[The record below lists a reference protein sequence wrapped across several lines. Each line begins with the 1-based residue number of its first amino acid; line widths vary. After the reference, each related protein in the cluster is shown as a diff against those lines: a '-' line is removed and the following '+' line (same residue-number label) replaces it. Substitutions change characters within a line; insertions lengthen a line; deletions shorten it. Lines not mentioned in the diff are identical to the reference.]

1 MIMLFLQTSIL
12 MNSNPLYRVNSIL
25 RFILIIGFTFV
36 IKRSFAQSYEN
47 SIEIDTLKNHSVENQ
62 NSLSKVDSLYDI
74 VDLFK
79 DINPFKNKNKENL
92 SKKRSPI
99 SYLPNIN
106 YNPSIGFQIGLKA
119 VGGVYFGEKEN
130 TSMSVFA
137 TALNYTTKGIILGYL
152 FHDIYTKEN
161 NWNLKGSLHVAK
173 MVGLDY
179 GMGIGVPFEGL
190 NENEYILNNP
200 DRIRYV
206 NEFTVYGLS
215 ERVYRQLSDNLFLG
229 AGIYLELK
237 RNIRTL
243 TDQSKSPLE
252 VYSEWKGYSPTMNN
266 NNGLMFNIQYM
277 NRDNPNS
284 AYKGIY
290 SDVVLRANQTWL
302 GSSQEGFQLLTDFR
316 KYWQLSTKRPNHV
329 LAFWYYGSYNVGG
342 DLGYLDL
349 PGTGKDPY
357 ARSGRG
363 YTNGYFRGKSY
374 AYGELEYRFPLLRN
388 QFLSGVVFGN
398 VQTINDELGSKLFKQ
413 WQLASGAGVRLLFNK
428 VTRTNLCIDYAFG
441 KFGQKGL
448 FLGLNEA
455 F

>member
-1 MIMLFLQTSIL
+1 MKSLKSSKDTINYSLQLT
-12 MNSNPLYRVNSIL
+12 
-25 RFILIIGFTFV
+25 
-36 IKRSFAQSYEN
+36 
-47 SIEIDTLKNHSVENQ
+47 DT
-62 NSLSKVDSLYDI
+62 LYDI

-79 DINPFKNKNKENL
+79 DINPIKNKSNENFG
-92 SKKRSPI
+92 KKRSPI

-106 YNPSIGFQIGLKA
+106 YNPSIGFQIGVKA
-119 VGGVYFGEKEN
+119 VGGIYLGDKKN
-130 TSMSVFA
+130 TSMSVIA
-137 TALNYTTKGIILGYL
+137 TAFNYTTKGIMVGYL
-152 FHDIYTKEN
+152 FHDTYSKEN
-161 NWNLKGSLHVAK
+161 NWNIKGSVHIAK

-179 GMGIGVPFEGL
+179 GLGLGIPI
-190 NENEYILNNP
+190 ENPTEEELILNNP

-206 NEFTVYGLS
+206 NNYTVYGLS
-215 ERVYRQLSDNLFLG
+215 ERIYRQLADNLFIG
-229 AGIYLELK
+229 AGVYIDLK
-237 RNIRTL
+237 RNIKTL
-243 TDQSKSPLE
+243 GNEESNPLN
-252 VYSEWKGYSPTMNN
+252 VYSTRKAYNLSTNN
-266 NNGLMFNIQYM
+266 NNGLMINLQYM
-277 NRDNPNS
+277 TRDNPNS

-290 SDVVLRANQTWL
+290 SDIVLRGNQTWL

-316 KYWQLSTKRPNHV
+316 KYWQLSKQRKNHV

-374 AYGELEYRFPLLRN
+374 AYGELEYRFPILKN

-398 VQTINDELGSKLFKQ
+398 LQSIDDEIGSKLFKQ
-413 WQLASGAGVRLLFNK
+413 WQPAGGAGLRILFNK
-428 VTRTNLCIDYAFG
+428 MTRTNLCIDYAFG
-441 KFGQKGL
+441 NFGQKGL

>member
-1 MIMLFLQTSIL
+1 MYLENLLKYFICLLIFFL
-12 MNSNPLYRVNSIL
+12 
-25 RFILIIGFTFV
+25 IGFNTSV
-36 IKRSFAQSYEN
+36 GQINGTHHHLDS
-47 SIEIDTLKNHSVENQ
+47 LKNTSDTKSSTSQHT
-62 NSLSKVDSLYDI
+62 DSLYDI
-74 VDLFK
+74 VDLLK
-79 DINPFKNKNKENL
+79 DINPFKNKSKENFA
-92 SKKRSPI
+92 KKRSPI

-119 VGGVYFGEKEN
+119 VGGVHFGEKEN

-137 TALNYTTKGIILGYL
+137 TALNYTTKGIIIGYL
-152 FHDIYTKEN
+152 FHDTYTKEN
-161 NWNLKGSLHVAK
+161 NWNLKGSLHIAK

-179 GMGIGVPFEGL
+179 GLGIGVPL
-190 NENEYILNNP
+190 ENPSPEEYILNNP

-206 NEFTVYGLS
+206 NNYTVYGLS
-215 ERVYRQLSDNLFLG
+215 ERIYRQLSENLFLG
-229 AGIYLELK
+229 AGVYFDLK
-237 RNIRTL
+237 RNITTL
-243 TDQSKSPLE
+243 GSDENNPLE
-252 VYSEWKGYSPTMNN
+252 IYSQQKGYSSTMNN
-266 NNGLMFNIQYM
+266 NNGLMFNVQYM
-277 NRDNPNS
+277 TRDNPNS
-284 AYKGIY
+284 AYKGTYTDI
-290 SDVVLRANQTWL
+290 VLRANQTWL

-316 KYWQLSTKRPNHV
+316 KYWQLSTMRPNHV

-374 AYGELEYRFPLLRN
+374 AYGEIEYRFPILRN

-398 VQTINDELGSKLFKQ
+398 LQTIDDEIGSKMFR
-413 WQLASGAGVRLLFNK
+413 QLQPAGGAGLRILFNK
-428 VTRTNLCIDYAFG
+428 LTRTNLCVDYAFG
-441 KFGQKGL
+441 KFGQRGL

>member
-1 MIMLFLQTSIL
+1 MTLKLHRNIL
-12 MNSNPLYRVNSIL
+12 NSLIL
-25 RFILIIGFTFV
+25 TPIIGLSTA
-36 IKRSFAQSYEN
+36 KAQMIEN
-47 SIEIDTLKNHSVENQ
+47 NPPLDTLKNINLMVI
-62 NSLSKVDSLYDI
+62 DSLQIPDTLYDV

-79 DINPFKNKNKENL
+79 DINPIRNKSKENF

-106 YNPSIGFQIGLKA
+106 YNPSIGFQIGVKA
-119 VGGVYFGEKEN
+119 VGGVYFGDKKN

-137 TALNYTTKGIILGYL
+137 TAFNYTTQGIIVGYL
-152 FHDIYTKEN
+152 FHDTYTREN
-161 NWNLKGSLHVAK
+161 NWNLKGSLHIAK

-179 GMGIGVPFEGL
+179 GLGMGLPI
-190 NENEYILNNP
+190 ENPTDEEIVLTNP
-200 DRIRYV
+200 ERTRYV
-206 NEFTVYGLS
+206 NNYTVYGFS
-215 ERVYRQLSDNLFLG
+215 ERIYRQLSDNLFLG
-229 AGIYLELK
+229 AGVYFDLK
-237 RNIRTL
+237 RNIRTIGES
-243 TDQSKSPLE
+243 DNNPLE
-252 VYSEWKGYSPTMNN
+252 AYSVKYGYNPEMNN
-266 NNGLMFNIQYM
+266 NNGLMVNLQYM
-277 NRDNPNS
+277 TRDNPNS

-290 SDVVLRANQTWL
+290 TDVVLRANQTWL

-316 KYWQLSTKRPNHV
+316 KYWQLSQRRPNHV

-363 YTNGYFRGKSY
+363 YTNGYFKGKSY
-374 AYGELEYRFPLLRN
+374 AYGELEYRFPILRN

-398 VQTINDELGSKLFKQ
+398 IQTIDDKIGSKLFRQ
-413 WQLASGAGVRLLFNK
+413 WQPAGGVGLRVLFNK
-428 VTRTNLCIDYAFG
+428 LTRTNLCIDYAFG

>member
-1 MIMLFLQTSIL
+1 MTLKAQVNYIL
-12 MNSNPLYRVNSIL
+12 LSLVFSFIVGLRTTKAQLIENNQSLDSLKKTNSIATDSIQL
-25 RFILIIGFTFV
+25 R
-36 IKRSFAQSYEN
+36 
-47 SIEIDTLKNHSVENQ
+47 DTL
-62 NSLSKVDSLYDI
+62 YDV

-79 DINPFKNKNKENL
+79 DINPFKNKNKNNE
-92 SKKRSPI
+92 KDEKTRSPI

-106 YNPSIGFQIGLKA
+106 YNPSIGFQIGVKA
-119 VGGVYFGEKEN
+119 VGGVYFGDKKN

-137 TALNYTTKGIILGYL
+137 TAFNYTTQGIVVGYL
-152 FHDIYTKEN
+152 FHDTYTREN
-161 NWNLKGSLHVAK
+161 NWNLKGSLHIAK

-179 GMGIGVPFEGL
+179 GLGMGIPL
-190 NENEYILNNP
+190 ENPTDEENILTNP
-200 DRIRYV
+200 ERTRYV
-206 NEFTVYGLS
+206 NNYTVYGLS
-215 ERVYRQLSDNLFLG
+215 ERVYRQLSENLFVG
-229 AGIYLELK
+229 AGIYIDLK
-237 RNIRTL
+237 RNIRTVGANPNN
-243 TDQSKSPLE
+243 PLE
-252 VYSEWKGYSPTMNN
+252 AYSIKYDYNPKMNN
-266 NNGLMFNIQYM
+266 NNGLMVNLQYM

-290 SDVVLRANQTWL
+290 TDVVLRANQTWL

-316 KYWQLSTKRPNHV
+316 KYWQLSQRRPNHV
-329 LAFWYYGSYNVGG
+329 LAFWYYGSFNVGG

-363 YTNGYFRGKSY
+363 YTNGYFKGKSY
-374 AYGELEYRFPLLRN
+374 AYGELEYRFPILRN
-388 QFLSGVVFGN
+388 QFLSGVVFAN
-398 VQTINDELGSKLFKQ
+398 IQTIDDRIGSQLFKQ
-413 WQLASGAGVRLLFNK
+413 WQPAGGAGLRVLFNK

>member
-1 MIMLFLQTSIL
+1 MLICIIPLKQLKTPIQYLFCIFLSTLFSF
-12 MNSNPLYRVNSIL
+12 SFVNAQIVEHNHALDTVQQVNINIQDSL
-25 RFILIIGFTFV
+25 RT
-36 IKRSFAQSYEN
+36 K
-47 SIEIDTLKNHSVENQ
+47 
-62 NSLSKVDSLYDI
+62 DSLYDI
-74 VDLFK
+74 VDFFK
-79 DINPFKNKNKENL
+79 DINPLKTKNKENI

-119 VGGVYFGEKEN
+119 VGGLHLGDKEN

-137 TALNYTTKGIILGYL
+137 TALNYTTRGIIFGYL
-152 FHDIYTKEN
+152 FHDTYTKEN
-161 NWNLKGSLHVAK
+161 NWNLKGSLHIAK

-179 GMGIGVPFEGL
+179 GLGIGKPL
-190 NENEYILNNP
+190 DNP
-200 DRIRYV
+200 SEEDLVLTNPERTRYV
-206 NEFTVYGLS
+206 NNYTVYGFS
-215 ERVYRQLSDNLFLG
+215 ERVYKQITDNLFLG
-229 AGIYLELK
+229 AGVYFDLK
-237 RNIRTL
+237 RNISSTG
-243 TDQSKSPLE
+243 TPGNNPLE
-252 VYSEWKGYSPTMNN
+252 NYSQRKGYNAAINN
-266 NNGLMFNIQYM
+266 NNGLMVNLQYM
-277 NRDNPNS
+277 TRDNPNS

-290 SDVVLRANQTWL
+290 TDIVLRGNQTWL
-302 GSSQEGFQLLTDFR
+302 GSSQESFQLLTDFR

-329 LAFWYYGSYNVGG
+329 LAFWYYGSYNIGG

-374 AYGELEYRFPLLRN
+374 AYGEIEYRFPILRN

-398 VQTINDELGSKLFKQ
+398 MQSVEDELGSKLFKQ
-413 WQLASGAGVRLLFNK
+413 WQPAGGAGLRILFNK
-428 VTRTNLCIDYAFG
+428 ATRTNLCIDYAFG